1 MSERGS
7 GRPLE
12 GSGQTSGGPVDSD
25 VPWLVLSTGESI
37 RWVGR
42 PRAQSA
48 YPWLALGGLGLLV
61 ALFALLVDVVPV
73 LVAAIAPFALVIALW
88 GYLSIERVEF
98 VVTTEALY
106 ARAGVLGIRVTEVDL
121 TRVQNTE
128 LRQHALARALGYGT
142 ISIDTAGGDE
152 SLEFWNVEDPQR
164 IRSLI
169 DDRVDRAQ
177 GTDVPGSL
185 EQWESVLGEVRQW
198 RRALE

>member
-7 GRPLE
+7 GRVLE
-12 GSGQTSGGPVDSD
+12 GNAQTSGGLADSD
-25 VPWLVLSTGESI
+25 VPWLVPSEGESI
-37 RWVGR
+37 RWVGG
-42 PRAQSA
+42 PRVQSA
-48 YPWLALGGLGLLV
+48 YPWLALGGLGLLAGLLAAV
-61 ALFALLVDVVPV
+61 VSAISLLVVAVV
-73 LVAAIAPFALVIALW
+73 PFALVLALW

-142 ISIDTAGGDE
+142 ISIDTAGGEE
-152 SLEFWNVEDPQR
+152 SLEFWNVEDPQQ
-164 IRSLI
+164 IRLLI

-185 EQWESVLGEVRQW
+185 EQWESVLAEVRGW